1 MFTTERLV
9 QLEYSIF
16 LMWESNGGERNNIS
30 QIQTALTAIMKMK
43 ARALKDTNNNLG
55 EKPIL
60 WLLNLIFS
68 ADLVSRFPIPG
79 LRFAWKQTKMHF

>member
-60 WLLNLIFS
+60 WFLNLIFFEGS
-68 ADLVSRFPIPG
+68 CV
-79 LRFAWKQTKMHF
+79 